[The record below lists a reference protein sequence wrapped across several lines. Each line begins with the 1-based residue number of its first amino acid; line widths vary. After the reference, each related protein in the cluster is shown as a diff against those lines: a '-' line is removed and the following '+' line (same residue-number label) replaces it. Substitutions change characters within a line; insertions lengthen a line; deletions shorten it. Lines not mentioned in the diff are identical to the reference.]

1 MTCSKRGL
9 AALATS
15 IAAVSLIAA
24 GCGSSSSGG
33 SSSSA
38 SSQNAAATS
47 NPGSS
52 GSQSLAGKKVF
63 LLGCGSS
70 VPYCAVQNKTFKQA
84 FANTGAQVTVLE
96 SNYDPTVQAQ
106 QIGQALSQKP
116 AAIGLV
122 AAVQSPMVPEL
133 EKAKAAHVPVLL
145 MNNPP
150 VPTSLD
156 QMYTS
161 WVGANDATEAT
172 AAANALISGL
182 KAEGKGSGNIIEIQ
196 GAPGGAT
203 SIRQSA
209 FMTAMKN
216 SPYKVVDSGNGEWDP
231 ITAQKVAQQLL
242 SKWQGKNVV
251 GVYGMSGAM
260 AAGVVQAAQQTNTP
274 VGVAKK
280 GLVIVGDNCAA
291 TSIKD
296 IKNGS
301 IYADIYQPPLVDG
314 QVDAKAVKQLL
325 SSGSV
330 PTRVQTS
337 NPLITKANVAQSATA
352 CSY

>member
-1 MTCSKRGL
+1 MTFSKWGR

-15 IAAVSLIAA
+15 FAAVAVIAV

-33 SSSSA
+33 SSSA
-38 SSQNAAATS
+38 QNAAATS
-47 NPGSS
+47 SSGSS
-52 GSQSLAGKKVF
+52 GSQSLSGKKVF

-70 VPYCAVQNKTFKQA
+70 VPYCAVQNKTFKKE
-84 FANTGAQVTVLE
+84 FESTGADVTVLE

-122 AAVQSPMVPEL
+122 AAVQSPEVPEL
-133 EKAKAAHVPVLL
+133 QKAKAAGVPVLL

-150 VPTSLD
+150 VPASLTS
-156 QMYTS
+156 MYKS
-161 WVGANDATEAT
+161 WVGANDQTEAV
-172 AAANALISGL
+172 AAANALIAGL
-182 KAEGKGSGNIIEIQ
+182 KAEGKTSGNIIEIQ

-203 SIRQSA
+203 SIRQTA
-209 FMTAMKN
+209 FTNAMKN
-216 SPYKVVDSGNGEWDP
+216 SPYKIVDSGNGEWDP
-231 ITAQKVAQQLL
+231 ITAQKVSQQLL
-242 SKWQGKNVV
+242 AKWQGKNVV

-260 AAGVVQAAQQTNTP
+260 AAGVVQAAQQTHTP

-280 GLVIVGDNCAA
+280 GLVIVGDNCSA
-291 TSIKD
+291 TSIKG
-296 IKNGS
+296 IQNGS

-314 QVDAKAVKQLL
+314 QVDAKAIKQLL
-325 SSGSV
+325 ASGTV
-330 PTRVQTS
+330 PSRVETN
-337 NPLITKANVAQSATA
+337 NPLITKSNVAKYAAA

>member
-1 MTCSKRGL
+1 MTCSKRGR
-9 AALATS
+9 AALISS
-15 IAAVSLIAA
+15 IAAVSLVVAA
-24 GCGSSSSGG
+24 CGSSSS
-33 SSSSA
+33 SSSGSGSAQNVAAA
-38 SSQNAAATS
+38 SSS
-47 NPGSS
+47 GSS
-52 GSQSLAGKKVF
+52 GSTGLSGKKVF

-84 FANTGAQVTVLE
+84 FAGTGAQVTVLE

-106 QIGQALSQKP
+106 QIGQALSQQP

-122 AAVQSPMVPEL
+122 AAVQSPEVPEL

-150 VPTSLD
+150 VPSSLTS
-156 QMYTS
+156 MYKS

-172 AAANALISGL
+172 AAANALIAGL
-182 KAEGKGSGNIIEIQ
+182 KAEGKTSGNIIEIQ

-203 SIRQSA
+203 SIRQAA
-209 FMTAMKN
+209 FVAAMKN

-242 SKWQGKNVV
+242 AKDQGKNVV
-251 GVYGMSGAM
+251 GAYGMSGAM
-260 AAGVVQAAQQTNTP
+260 AAGVVQAAQQTGTP

-296 IKNGS
+296 IQGGS
-301 IYADIYQPPLVDG
+301 MYADIYQPPLIDG
-314 QVDAKAVKQLL
+314 QVDAKAIKTLL
-325 SSGSV
+325 SSGSL
-330 PTRVQTS
+330 PTRVTTS
-337 NPLITKANVAQSATA
+337 NPLITKGNVSQYATA

>member
-9 AALATS
+9 VALATS
-15 IAAVSLIAA
+15 IAATSLIAA
-24 GCGSSSSGG
+24 GCGSSSSNSANG
-33 SSSSA
+33 SGSASASA
-38 SSQNAAATS
+38 SS
-47 NPGSS
+47 GSS
-52 GSQSLAGKKVF
+52 GSSSLSGKKVF

-70 VPYCAVQNKTFKQA
+70 VPYCAVQNTTFKKA
-84 FANTGAQVTVLE
+84 FAGTGAQVTVLE

-106 QIGQALSQKP
+106 QIGQALSQQP

-122 AAVQSPMVPEL
+122 AAVQSPEVPQL
-133 EKAKAAHVPVLL
+133 EKAKADHVPVFL

-150 VPTSLD
+150 VPSSLTN
-156 QMYTS
+156 MYTS

-172 AAANALISGL
+172 TAAHALIAGL
-182 KAEGKGSGNIIEIQ
+182 KAEGKNSGNIIEIQ

-209 FMTAMKN
+209 FLAAMKN

-242 SKWQGKNVV
+242 AKWQGKNVV

-296 IKNGS
+296 IQNGS
-301 IYADIYQPPLVDG
+301 MYADIYQPPLVDG

-325 SSGSV
+325 STGKVAS
-330 PTRVQTS
+330 RVQTT
-337 NPLITKANVAQSATA
+337 NPLITKGNVSKYAAA